1 MRFYAS
7 LTWILPALLMAGAP
21 VALAQTPAKDTP
33 AAAQQKATPEA
44 KKKAAAKPKPKAKPD
59 AKAKP
64 EIKKKA
70 KPKPVVSKQQQD
82 EYYRQG
88 LAHEGK
94 GDHQAALT
102 AYLEAGNAG
111 HGLAQR
117 KLGDIYGKG
126 NKAVKRD
133 YDTSLRWY
141 EKARAQGVEIP
152 KPHAFTKG
160 R

>member
-1 MRFYAS
+1 MPLYAS
-7 LTWILPALLMAGAP
+7 LIWILPALLMSGAP
-21 VALAQTPAKDTP
+21 VALAQTPGQAGAKDSP
-33 AAAQQKATPEA
+33 AASQQTVTPEA
-44 KKKAAAKPKPKAKPD
+44 KKKAKPKPKAE
-59 AKAKP
+59 A
-64 EIKKKA
+64 KKKV
-70 KPKPVVSKQQQD
+70 KPKPVVSPQQQE

-94 GDHQAALT
+94 GDHKAALT
-102 AYLEAGNAG
+102 AYLEAGEAG
-111 HGLAQR
+111 HGQAQK

-133 YDTSLRWY
+133 YDISLRWY

-152 KPHAFTKG
+152 KPHAFTRG